1 MEANDKDIIQA
12 MREDAE
18 RGFRLLMQSYKE
30 PLYWHIRRLVVSHDD
45 AQDATQEAFIRIF
58 RSFGQ
63 YNEQNSLRAWMFRI
77 ATNEALRLIER
88 RREDT
93 MPIEQ
98 VFDAQADSY
107 VNYSDLE
114 AVRLQKAILS
124 LPPKQ
129 QLAFNLRYFDEMDYD
144 EIAQIA
150 DTTPASVK
158 ASYHVA
164 KEKIIKYVLAAA
176 AAVAL
181 FFAVQPLL
189 PKSNANDFES
199 VELAFGQLSTDDQD
213 YLIQVYEDE
222 DILMNDFE
230 FNP

>member
-1 MEANDKDIIQA
+1 MTTNDKYIIQA

-18 RGFRLLMQSYKE
+18 RGFRLLMKSYKE

-45 AQDATQEAFIRIF
+45 AQDAAQETFIRIF

-63 YNEQNSLRAWMFRI
+63 YSEANSLRAWLFRI

-88 RREDT
+88 RRDDM
-93 MPIEQ
+93 MPIDG
-98 VFDAQADSY
+98 VFDSEADSY
-107 VNYSDLE
+107 VNYDDLE

-129 QLAFNLRYFDEMDYD
+129 QLAFNLRYYDEMDYA

-150 DTTPASVK
+150 DTTAASVK

-164 KEKIIKYVLAAA
+164 KEKIIK
-176 AAVAL
+176 
-181 FFAVQPLL
+181 FMTQ
-189 PKSNANDFES
+189 ND
-199 VELAFGQLSTDDQD
+199 
-213 YLIQVYEDE
+213 
-222 DILMNDFE
+222 
-230 FNP
+230 

>member
-1 MEANDKDIIQA
+1 MATNDKEIVQA

-45 AQDATQEAFIRIF
+45 AQDAAQEAFIRIF

-63 YNEQNSLRAWMFRI
+63 YNEANSLRAWLFRI

-88 RREDT
+88 RHEDT
-93 MPIEQ
+93 MPIEK
-98 VFDAQADSY
+98 VFDIQADSY
-107 VNYSDLE
+107 INYSDLE

-129 QLAFNLRYFDEMDYD
+129 QLAFNLRYYDEMDYN

-150 DTTPASVK
+150 DTTAASVK

-164 KEKIIKYVLAAA
+164 KEKIIK
-176 AAVAL
+176 
-181 FFAVQPLL
+181 FMT
-189 PKSNANDFES
+189 SND
-199 VELAFGQLSTDDQD
+199 
-213 YLIQVYEDE
+213 
-222 DILMNDFE
+222 
-230 FNP
+230 

>member
-1 MEANDKDIIQA
+1 MTTNDKKIIYA

-18 RGFRLLMQSYKE
+18 RGFRQLMQNYKE

-45 AQDATQEAFIRIF
+45 AQDAAQETFIRIF
-58 RSFGQ
+58 RSFSQ
-63 YNEQNSLRAWMFRI
+63 YNEANSLRAWLFRI

-88 RREDT
+88 RRADT
-93 MPIEQ
+93 MPIDG
-98 VFDAQADSY
+98 VFDIQADSY

-129 QLAFNLRYFDEMDYD
+129 QLAFNLRYYDEMDYD

-150 DTTPASVK
+150 DTTAASVK

-164 KEKIIKYVLAAA
+164 KEKIIK
-176 AAVAL
+176 
-181 FFAVQPLL
+181 FMT
-189 PKSNANDFES
+189 SND
-199 VELAFGQLSTDDQD
+199 
-213 YLIQVYEDE
+213 
-222 DILMNDFE
+222 
-230 FNP
+230 

>member
-1 MEANDKDIIQA
+1 MTTNDKDIILA

-18 RGFRLLMQSYKE
+18 KGFRLLMATYKE

-45 AQDATQEAFIRIF
+45 AQDAAQETLIRIF

-63 YNEQNSLRAWMFRI
+63 YSEENSLRAWLFRI

-88 RREDT
+88 RREDS
-93 MPIEQ
+93 MPIEK
-98 VFDAQADSY
+98 VFDIQADSY
-107 VNYSDLE
+107 INYSDLE

-129 QLAFNLRYFDEMDYD
+129 QLAFNLRYYDEMDYE

-150 DTTPASVK
+150 DTTASSVK

-164 KEKIIKYVLAAA
+164 KEKIIKYMT
-176 AAVAL
+176 
-181 FFAVQPLL
+181 
-189 PKSNANDFES
+189 NND
-199 VELAFGQLSTDDQD
+199 
-213 YLIQVYEDE
+213 
-222 DILMNDFE
+222 
-230 FNP
+230 

>member
-1 MEANDKDIIQA
+1 MMTNDKDIIYA

-45 AQDATQEAFIRIF
+45 AQDAAQEAFIRIF

-63 YNEQNSLRAWMFRI
+63 YSEENSLRAWLFRI

-88 RREDT
+88 RHEDS
-93 MPIEQ
+93 MPIEK
-98 VFDAQADSY
+98 VFDIQADSY
-107 VNYSDLE
+107 INYGDLE
-114 AVRLQKAILS
+114 AVRLQNAILS

-129 QLAFNLRYFDEMDYD
+129 QLAFNLRYYDEMDYE

-150 DTTPASVK
+150 DTTASSVK

-164 KEKIIKYVLAAA
+164 KEKIIKYMT
-176 AAVAL
+176 
-181 FFAVQPLL
+181 
-189 PKSNANDFES
+189 NND
-199 VELAFGQLSTDDQD
+199 
-213 YLIQVYEDE
+213 
-222 DILMNDFE
+222 
-230 FNP
+230 